1 MSTSIYYLELIFIS
15 VNILQ
20 QQKLMKKNIPT
31 DILFLKK
38 KGKKH
43 QKKNFVVNLLE
54 LIQVMQKIVMIQIKR
69 LVMYKHLLI
78 SSTLKS
84 RKTRKKLIKEKEMTE
99 KIEKELKD
107 ENKELKKK
115 KNLTTKLLVILEK

>member
-1 MSTSIYYLELIFIS
+1 MGVNIYYLELIFILVCFS
-15 VNILQ
+15 AVKIDE
-20 QQKLMKKNIPT
+20 KGHT
-31 DILFLKK
+31 DKDIFLKK
-38 KGKKH
+38 KDKKH
-43 QKKNFVVNLLE
+43 QNKKLVVNLLE

-84 RKTRKKLIKEKEMTE
+84 RKTRKKLIKEKEMRE
-99 KIEKELKD
+99 KLEKELKD

-115 KNLTTKLLVILEK
+115 KNLTTKLLIILEK